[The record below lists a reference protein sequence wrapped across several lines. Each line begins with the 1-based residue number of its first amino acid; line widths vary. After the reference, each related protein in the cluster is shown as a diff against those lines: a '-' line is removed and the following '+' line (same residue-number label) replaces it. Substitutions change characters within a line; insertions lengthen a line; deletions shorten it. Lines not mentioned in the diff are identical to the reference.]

1 MTNHSAIG
9 PALGYYYQSIF
20 ALICLFDSEN
30 EDSFVSI
37 ETLDDVYHED
47 GDKKTLHQLKHKT
60 TTDPKISIKNDDL
73 WKTIKVWCDFINN
86 NDSTDGTFTLSTVAS
101 LNDENPLNIL
111 KSKTGDRTKLE
122 EELLKEA
129 NRVIDSREKVKKEN
143 IALLKIGKKEKT
155 LPYQTRFKGCEAFV
169 KLGTKR
175 IDLLKNT
182 MINTSVFTIENAQKE
197 VINRIKKNVQPK
209 NHIALAELII
219 AWWDRESVR
228 SLTRERT
235 ESIYLSELLE
245 YVSKKNAEL
254 YNDGFT
260 DDIDEQT
267 LPELDF
273 THPIHLQQLNIIDA
287 SPTQKRRSFTTELK
301 ARIQRGIWIKNNL
314 PSSAKLHKYDKNLIE
329 EWSYQFDEI
338 SESTEEGKKEKGR
351 NLLNWSH
358 SESINQVQNISPNYN
373 NPNLIRGSY
382 QILSKEKRV
391 GWHQDYMTLINS
403 KKEDE

>member
-1 MTNHSAIG
+1 MTKHSALG

-30 EDSFVSI
+30 DDSFVSI

-60 TTDPKISIKNDDL
+60 TVNPKISIKSDDF
-73 WKTIKVWCDFINN
+73 WKTIKVWCDFINS
-86 NDSTDGTFTLSTVAS
+86 NDSTNGIFTLSTVAS
-101 LNDENPLNIL
+101 LDNENPLSVL
-111 KSKTGDRTKLE
+111 KSETKDRTELE
-122 EELLKEA
+122 KILLEEA
-129 NRVIDSREKVKKEN
+129 NRVIDKRNLIKKEN
-143 IALLKIGKKEKT
+143 IILLKNGEKEKN
-155 LPYQTRFKGCEAFV
+155 LPYATRFKGCDAFI

-182 MINTSVFTIENAQKE
+182 IINPSVFNIENAQKE
-197 VINRIKKNVQPK
+197 VINRIKKSVQPK
-209 NHIALAELII
+209 NHIVLAEHII

-235 ESIYLSELLE
+235 EVIYLSELLE

-260 DDIDEQT
+260 DDIDEQN

-301 ARIQRGIWIKNNL
+301 ARVQRGIWIKNNL
-314 PSSAKLHKYDKNLIE
+314 PSSAKLHKYDLNLIE

-338 SESTEEGKKEKGR
+338 SESTEEGKKERGR

-373 NPNLIRGSY
+373 NPNLTRGSY

-403 KKEDE
+403 KNEDE

>member
-1 MTNHSAIG
+1 MTNHSAVG
-9 PALGYYYQSIF
+9 PALGYYYQSIY
-20 ALICLFDSEN
+20 ALICLFESEN

-47 GDKKTLHQLKHKT
+47 GDKKNLHQLKHKT
-60 TTDPKISIKNDDL
+60 TTNTKISIKNDDL

-101 LNDENPLNIL
+101 LDDKNPLNIL
-111 KSKTGDRTKLE
+111 KSKNGDRTELEKLLLE
-122 EELLKEA
+122 EAK
-129 NRVIDSREKVKKEN
+129 RVIDSRKLIEKEN
-143 IALLKIGKKEKT
+143 IDLLKAGKKEKK
-155 LPYQTRFKGCEAFV
+155 LKYESRFKGCEAFI

-175 IDLLKNT
+175 TKLLKNT
-182 MINTSVFTIENAQKE
+182 IINTSVFSIENAQKE
-197 VINRIKKNVQPK
+197 VINRIKKSVQPK

-219 AWWDRESVR
+219 AWWDRESVK

-358 SESINQVQNISPNYN
+358 SESINQLQNISPNYN

-403 KKEDE
+403 KNEDE

>member
-1 MTNHSAIG
+1 MTTHSAVG

-86 NDSTDGTFTLSTVAS
+86 NDSTDGTFTLSTVAT
-101 LNDENPLNIL
+101 LDDENPLNIL

-129 NRVIDSREKVKKEN
+129 NRVIDSIEKVEKEN
-143 IALLKIGKKEKT
+143 IALLKIGKKEKN
-155 LPYQTRFKGCEAFV
+155 LPYQARFKGCEAFI

-182 MINTSVFTIENAQKE
+182 RIYTSVFTIENAQKE

-273 THPIHLQQLNIIDA
+273 TDPIHLQQLHIIDA

-329 EWSYQFDEI
+329 EWSYKFDEI
-338 SESTEEGKKEKGR
+338 RESTEEGKKEKGR

-403 KKEDE
+403 KKEHE